1 MKVIFEARSTNGR
14 WGMAIVGPEGTKLP
28 AQGSLASLGTVAG
41 IETYLFTPSETGTWI
56 LAGGDL
62 QPRGGATTVRTMNL
76 QSSSSATILLLGP
89 EAVIEQ
95 YGYKR
100 RSSRY
105 VAYVNG
111 EARDIPASILLAMG
125 IIASES
131 TPTTSIPPP
140 PALSNTMANAFSK
153 LRGQK

>member
-1 MKVIFEARSTNGR
+1 M
-14 WGMAIVGPEGTKLP
+14 
-28 AQGSLASLGTVAG
+28 
-41 IETYLFTPSETGTWI
+41 
-56 LAGGDL
+56 AGGDIKAH
-62 QPRGGATTVRTMNL
+62 GGATTVVSRDL
-76 QSSSSATILLLGP
+76 QSSQFATIILLGP

>member
-14 WGMAIVGPEGTKLP
+14 WGMAIVGPDGTKLP
-28 AQGSLASLGTVAG
+28 AQGSLSNIGTVAG
-41 IETYLFTPSETGTWI
+41 IETYQFYPGETKTWV
-56 LAGGDL
+56 LAGGDIKAH
-62 QPRGGATTVRTMNL
+62 GGATTVVSRDL
-76 QSSSSATILLLGP
+76 QSSQTATIILLGP

-111 EARDIPASILLAMG
+111 EERDIPASILLAMG

-140 PALSNTMANAFSK
+140 PALSNAMADAFSK